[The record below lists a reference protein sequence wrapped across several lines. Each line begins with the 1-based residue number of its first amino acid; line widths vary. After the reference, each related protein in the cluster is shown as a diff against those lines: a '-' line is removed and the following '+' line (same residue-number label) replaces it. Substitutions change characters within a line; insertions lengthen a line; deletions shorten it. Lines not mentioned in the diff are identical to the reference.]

1 MNLFRQE
8 NSRKN
13 SLVYEFLLEFLYFC
27 KISSINIITFQENEH
42 KYTEKCNY
50 FDIFFAFLY
59 AKFVFYAAQKVT
71 FCKYDVIFCV
81 YLLAKMQCNMIY
93 KYNL

>member
-1 MNLFRQE
+1 MTL
-8 NSRKN
+8 
-13 SLVYEFLLEFLYFC
+13 
-27 KISSINIITFQENEH
+27 QENEH

-50 FDIFFAFLY
+50 FNAVFAFLY
-59 AKFVFYAAQKVT
+59 AKFIFYVAQKVT